1 MREPGVR
8 GRRRQFRQGSIP
20 LLWVRLV
27 SGATWMVRLGVVSRV
42 RHPVA
47 SSGFRAEGDGA
58 GGFLPALDLV
68 PVVLR
73 SAFQPAVPAG
83 DPGVGS
89 PAAEFGAAAA
99 VDAGQFGHAN
109 TSPCCGVMLDP
120 VGWAAGP
127 LAGCF

>member
-1 MREPGVR
+1 MLRVVGVPAAR
-8 GRRRQFRQGSIP
+8 TRTVQSAPSLRQGDMP

-27 SGATWMVRLGVVSRV
+27 FGATATVRPGVVSRV

-47 SSGFRAEGDGA
+47 FGGFRVKGDGA

-68 PVVLR
+68 PVLLR

-89 PAAEFGAAAA
+89 TAAEFGAAAA

-109 TSPCCGVMLDP
+109 TSP
-120 VGWAAGP
+120 W
-127 LAGCF
+127 